1 MSTQAS
7 TPQRAAEG
15 GIAAGMAGAEWA
27 LEGGPKT
34 LPQGSG
40 TRRAGGDLR
49 YQSRR
54 MLVRAERALCSA
66 KPGGTAEVSVSLLSQ
81 QSKLGT
87 EAFSFVPQQQRKGEQ
102 NHE

>member
-49 YQSRR
+49 YQNRR
-54 MLVRAERALCSA
+54 MSVRTKWASFQASSRVAPQ
-66 KPGGTAEVSVSLLSQ
+66 KFVSLLSQ
-81 QSKLGT
+81 QEKLGT
-87 EAFSFVPQQQRKGEQ
+87 EAFFFVPIHNRKEKSP
-102 NHE
+102 